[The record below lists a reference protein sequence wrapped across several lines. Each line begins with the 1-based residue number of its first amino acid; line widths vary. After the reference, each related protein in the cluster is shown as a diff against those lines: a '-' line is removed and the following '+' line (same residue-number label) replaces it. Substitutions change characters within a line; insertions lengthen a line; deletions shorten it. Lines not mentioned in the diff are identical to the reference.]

1 MYVLVQVV
9 GPALP
14 PFAVVASMKASGLSD
29 KVITEAGALLI
40 DKDGVLDSEVAVM
53 FGATGLQLPFRVNRE
68 VLQRL
73 PALVRFSEYM
83 NGK

>member
-1 MYVLVQVV
+1 LYVLAQVV

-29 KVITEAGALLI
+29 EAITEAGARLI

-53 FGATGLQLPFRVNRE
+53 FGAAGLRLPFRVNHE

-73 PALVRFSEYM
+73 PTVVRFIYA
-83 NGK
+83 